1 MQTQNLTNNIQ
12 ISISNFASILN
23 VHQRTLRIWDK
34 ERILVPERTRK
45 NRRYYSI
52 EDIEKAKVILFLTG
66 NLLVN
71 LSAVK
76 IILGLLERN
85 KIDIK
90 EYINY
95 VNEIAS
101 LVDIGKEKQEENL
114 KKNAR
119 RGRKKK
125 EQA

>member
-1 MQTQNLTNNIQ
+1 METKNNIQ
-12 ISISNFASILN
+12 ISISNFADILN

-34 ERILVPERTRK
+34 EGILVPRRTQK
-45 NRRYYSI
+45 NRRYYSM
-52 EDIEKAKVILFLTG
+52 EDIKRGELILFLTG

-76 IILGLLERN
+76 IILGMLE
-85 KIDIK
+85 KSKVGVEESISH
-90 EYINY
+90 
-95 VNEIAS
+95 VNEIAKIANINEE
-101 LVDIGKEKQEENL
+101 VQKQNL

-125 EQA
+125 EQV

>member
-1 MQTQNLTNNIQ
+1 M
-12 ISISNFASILN
+12 
-23 VHQRTLRIWDK
+23 
-34 ERILVPERTRK
+34 
-45 NRRYYSI
+45 
-52 EDIEKAKVILFLTG
+52 
-66 NLLVN
+66 VN

>member
-1 MQTQNLTNNIQ
+1 METKNNIQ
-12 ISISNFASILN
+12 ISISNFANILN

-34 ERILVPERTRK
+34 EGILVPRRAQK
-45 NRRYYSI
+45 NRRYYSM
-52 EDIEKAKVILFLTG
+52 EDIKRGELILFLTG

-76 IILGLLERN
+76 IILGMLE
-85 KIDIK
+85 KSKVDVEESISH
-90 EYINY
+90 
-95 VNEIAS
+95 VNEIAKIANINEE
-101 LVDIGKEKQEENL
+101 VQKQNL

-125 EQA
+125 EQV